1 MRMRTEINTILPS
14 HFTDIAACASAKAM
28 GQAVYKHPITGARIL
43 AQPDKAPRGF
53 QRVVAGC
60 DLRHSHLQPT
70 NPEAA

>member
-1 MRMRTEINTILPS
+1 MHTQHISTILPS
-14 HFTDIAACASAKAM
+14 HLSDIAACAAARAM

-60 DLRHSHLQPT
+60 DARHRNLQPT
-70 NPEAA
+70 APEAA